1 MSENKKKHDLLTGI
15 VVGGAVG
22 SVLSLLLSSKENRE
36 KAKKGGLK
44 LFKKGK
50 SVAECFLEKYK
61 KEK

>member
-1 MSENKKKHDLLTGI
+1 MSENKKKNDLLTGI

-36 KAKKGGLK
+36 KSKKVGLNI
-44 LFKKGK
+44 FKKGK
-50 SVAECFLEKYK
+50 SVAEDFLEKYN

>member
-1 MSENKKKHDLLTGI
+1 MADKKKKNDLLTGI

-36 KAKKGGLK
+36 KSKKVGLNI
-44 LFKKGK
+44 FKKGK
-50 SVAECFLEKYK
+50 SVAEYFLEKYN

>member
-1 MSENKKKHDLLTGI
+1 MTEKKKKNDLFTGI

-36 KAKKGGLK
+36 KSKKIGLK
-44 LFKKGK
+44 LFRKGK

-61 KEK
+61 EDE

>member
-1 MSENKKKHDLLTGI
+1 MEKKEKKSDLLTGI

-36 KAKKGGLK
+36 TSKKVGLR

-50 SVAECFLEKYK
+50 SVAESFLEKYK

>member
-1 MSENKKKHDLLTGI
+1 MSENKKKNDLLTGI

-36 KAKKGGLK
+36 KSKKVSLNI
-44 LFKKGK
+44 FKKGK
-50 SVAECFLEKYK
+50 SVAENFLEKHN

>member
-1 MSENKKKHDLLTGI
+1 MADKKKKNDLLTGI

-36 KAKKGGLK
+36 KSKKIGLN

-50 SVAECFLEKYK
+50 SVAECFLEKYN

>member
-1 MSENKKKHDLLTGI
+1 MSENKKKNDLLTGI

-36 KAKKGGLK
+36 KSKKAGLN

-50 SVAECFLEKYK
+50 SVAEDFLEKYN

>member
-1 MSENKKKHDLLTGI
+1 MADKKKKHDLLTGI

-36 KAKKGGLK
+36 KSKKIGLNI
-44 LFKKGK
+44 FKKGK
-50 SVAECFLEKYK
+50 SVAESFLEKYD